1 MTEAPA
7 ATNDHIETLTTTW
20 NGITIEISYEPCWLS
35 IRDHLGNDVAHLQVR
50 SVSPPRAP
58 LPITET
64 GYRSLFT
71 SPKAVAAFDSP
82 VAFVLAWLEEEALT
96 PAWRSREFAARQLS
110 LF

>member
-7 ATNDHIETLTTTW
+7 AADRHIEIFTTIW
-20 NGITIEISYEPCWLS
+20 NGITLEISYEPRWLS
-35 IRDHLGNDVAHLQVR
+35 LRDHLGNDVAHLQVR
-50 SVSPPRAP
+50 SVSPPRTP

-71 SPKAVAAFDSP
+71 SPEAVADFDSP
-82 VAFVLAWLEEEALT
+82 VAFVLAWPDEEARA
-96 PAWRSREFAARQLS
+96 PIWCNREAAARQLS